1 MLYLIARVTPL
12 SSFQFQQFIRM
23 LCSGMA
29 TFIEAVETSDLARRQ
44 ELVDKMILQ
53 YNREGS
59 RSNVSSIQ
67 VAASEEAT
75 ACSTEVYRVVNAK
88 EETEPDAPDRCDS
101 DDPFHTSQNPSPLSI
116 MVNISAYLTRR
127 DNNGYSEHSGR
138 TQRGTPPHRKCNQR
152 TRGASFGTRTSWPST

>member
-1 MLYLIARVTPL
+1 
-12 SSFQFQQFIRM
+12 
-23 LCSGMA
+23 MA

-75 ACSTEVYRVVNAK
+75 ACSTEVYRVVNA
-88 EETEPDAPDRCDS
+88 EEE
-101 DDPFHTSQNPSPLSI
+101 I
-116 MVNISAYLTRR
+116 
-127 DNNGYSEHSGR
+127 
-138 TQRGTPPHRKCNQR
+138 
-152 TRGASFGTRTSWPST
+152 

>member
-53 YNREGS
+53 IQSGRFSQQCEQYSGGCQRRSNSLQHRGLS
-59 RSNVSSIQ
+59 RS
-67 VAASEEAT
+67 
-75 ACSTEVYRVVNAK
+75 
-88 EETEPDAPDRCDS
+88 
-101 DDPFHTSQNPSPLSI
+101 
-116 MVNISAYLTRR
+116 
-127 DNNGYSEHSGR
+127 
-138 TQRGTPPHRKCNQR
+138 
-152 TRGASFGTRTSWPST
+152 